1 VIYIDTSVLGAIFF
15 REPGA
20 ADLVTRLEQQRKV
33 RLMISAW
40 TLTEMASIG
49 GIKQRTGAIDASTR
63 QQALANFQ
71 RFASTN
77 LGMTEIEPADF
88 RTAAVFIETPIA
100 LRAGDALH
108 LAVARRL
115 GARIASLDRR
125 LRDASETLG
134 LARFD
139 LS

>member
-1 VIYIDTSVLGAIFF
+1 MIYLDTSVLGAIFF

-20 ADLVTRLEQQRKV
+20 ARLVGRLERQRTG

-49 GIKQRTGAIDASTR
+49 GIKQRTGSINAETR

-71 RFASTN
+71 RFASTH
-77 LGMTEIEPADF
+77 LSMTEIEPTDF
-88 RTAAVFIETPIA
+88 RTAAALIDSPIA

-115 GARIASLDRR
+115 GARLASLDKQ
-125 LRDASETLG
+125 LCSATKALG
-134 LARFD
+134 LALFE
-139 LS
+139 LA

>member
-20 ADLVTRLEQQRKV
+20 AELVARLERQRTG

-49 GIKQRTGAIDASTR
+49 GIKQRLGAIDTTTR

-71 RFASTN
+71 RFASTQ

-88 RTAAVFIETPIA
+88 RTAAVLIESPTA

-115 GARIASLDRR
+115 GARVASLDQR
-125 LRDASETLG
+125 LCSATKTLG
-134 LARFD
+134 LTLFD
-139 LS
+139 LA